1 MPLGPEPAP
10 GLVQVAVHRVG
21 GDQLLAAA
29 ALPRHLQAAALVLG
43 QRVAAVVVVHHPQ
56 PLDSAL

>member
-10 GLVQVAVHRVG
+10 GLVEVAVHRVG
-21 GDQLLAAA
+21 GDQLLAA

-56 PLDSAL
+56 PLGGAL